1 MNTDPDDVVVEQTI
15 EQEAMAAFDKAIEE
29 TNAAEVAEV
38 APVDE
43 VKPVDEVA
51 PVEAK
56 TVDGSVDTT
65 AEAAKPEAVKPDDET
80 TKEITALGLKGKSS
94 ERFQQMAGEIKTF
107 APIKE
112 ALEKAGIKD
121 VAEIPHIIERAKV
134 ADQWE
139 EMAVSTNATP
149 EQMGMAFDYLKYAN
163 AAVSGDVKAAEKCY
177 EYMAEEMKVW
187 AKMLG
192 KDVPGVVDPLE
203 GQDDLLKAVD
213 EGEITRA
220 YALQIAANRTQ
231 GTFTAQRDEQL
242 QQRTE
247 SEQLFNQGTSSLN
260 ELGDVLEKADPH
272 YQAKLA
278 YFVPIV
284 KTIRETCHPS
294 EWAKRSRDAY
304 LSIPDPAPAPVARVS
319 TPTPIRPGGLAP
331 GLTPVTD
338 DPYEAMELGI
348 AAANGMR

>member
-1 MNTDPDDVVVEQTI
+1 MNTEPDDVVVEQTI

-29 TNAAEVAEV
+29 TNAPEVAEV
-38 APVDE
+38 APVEE
-43 VKPVDEVA
+43 VKPVDETA

-56 TVDGSVDTT
+56 ADAAPVDKGT
-65 AEAAKPEAVKPDDET
+65 EEVKPDDET

-121 VAEIPHIIERAKV
+121 VAELPRILERAKV
-134 ADQWE
+134 ADDWE

-149 EQMGMAFDYLKYAN
+149 EQMGMAFDYLRYAN

-231 GTFTAQRDEQL
+231 GTFTAQRDEQT
-242 QQRTE
+242 QQRNE
-247 SEQLFNQGTSSLN
+247 SEQLFKQGVSSLN
-260 ELGDVLEKADPH
+260 ELGDVLQKADPH
-272 YQAKLA
+272 YEAKLN
-278 YFVPIV
+278 YFLPIV
-284 KTIRETCHPS
+284 QTIRETCHPS

-304 LSIPDPAPAPVARVS
+304 LSIPDPAPVVVPRVS

-338 DPYEAMELGI
+338 DPFEALELGI